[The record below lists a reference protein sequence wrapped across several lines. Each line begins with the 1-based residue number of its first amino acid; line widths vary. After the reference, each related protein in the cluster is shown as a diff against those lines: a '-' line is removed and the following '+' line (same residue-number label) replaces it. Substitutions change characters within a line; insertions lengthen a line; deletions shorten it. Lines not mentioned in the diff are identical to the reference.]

1 MGSLVK
7 DIALDEKVVENQR
20 GMFKNSIKNGAS
32 IVKVVDISVNVKR
45 EKARR
50 DSGVMNEVG
59 FEREGVE
66 LLGFF
71 VSV

>member
-1 MGSLVK
+1 MGSSVK
-7 DIALDEKVVENQR
+7 DVALDEKVVENQR
-20 GMFKNSIKNGAS
+20 GMSQDSIKNGAS
-32 IVKVVDISVNVKR
+32 IVKVIDFRVNIKR

-59 FEREGVE
+59 FDREGVE

-71 VSV
+71 VTV

>member
-7 DIALDEKVVENQR
+7 DVALDEKVVENQR
-20 GMFKNSIKNGAS
+20 GMLKNSIKSGAS
-32 IVKVVDISVNVKR
+32 IVKVIDMRVDVKR

-50 DSGVMNEVG
+50 DSGVINEVG
-59 FEREGVE
+59 LDGKGVE

-71 VSV
+71 VSA

>member
-7 DIALDEKVVENQR
+7 DVALDEKVVENQR
-20 GMFKNSIKNGAS
+20 GMWKNSIKNGAS
-32 IVKVVDISVNVKR
+32 IVKVIDMRVNVKR

-50 DSGVMNEVG
+50 DSGVINEVG
-59 FEREGVE
+59 LDGKGVE
-66 LLGFF
+66 LLGFL